1 MAKIIRNINI
11 DTSDLPAAKTARSF
25 YIVGDPEAV
34 FTFYLVN
41 EVHEETTTNKG
52 AIGHFYNFKS
62 KQFVAS
68 DFEGLLQVKIPPSGT
83 YVGSISFPAVSDD
96 DEYNIY
102 VVAEKHFDTE
112 FSESIVKSGFVYK
125 VPNFDISTN
134 TDGSL
139 KYPASIYQYVD
150 KAIRVKFESAN
161 TNVTE
166 DNSGLFSTITIEA
179 GPFTSAVS
187 TGSVTGTAAVS
198 ASDLSISISRQ
209 PLATDFYA
217 ITNGTVDGASSSSTS
232 VTFDDVSGLQVGFT
246 FYSAT
251 GTSTIPTTK
260 PTITNINISTKTITL
275 SAAVSVENDAT
286 VTFRGYGSSAVNFIT
301 GVNYSVSSLSVALPT
316 TGPSNQFNM
325 SKISAN
331 IFDSAQGIV
340 TPITGSM
347 VGIKV
352 GNSVSATGLGEGN
365 EGDDAD
371 ILISSIDP
379 DQITLN
385 TASLSNAFGIVA
397 GTKFFFKGSANQ
409 ATITTNFAITSV
421 SKTAAASTIITLD
434 LDKFLTITDSF

>member
-1 MAKIIRNINI
+1 MPKLIKNINI
-11 DTSDLPAAKTARSF
+11 NTQDLPSASSMRFF
-25 YIVGDPEAV
+25 YINGDPGAV

-52 AIGHFYNFKS
+52 AVGHYYDFET

-68 DFEGLLQVKIPPSGT
+68 GFKGLLQAEIPEDGS
-83 YVGSISFPAVSDD
+83 YQGSIKFPAITDD

-102 VVAEKHFDTE
+102 IVAEKHFDTE
-112 FSESIVKSGFVYK
+112 FDSSIVKSGFIYK
-125 VPNFDISTN
+125 IPNFDTSTN
-134 TDGSL
+134 ADGSL
-139 KYPASIYQYVD
+139 TYPASIYQYVD
-150 KAIRVKFESAN
+150 KAVRVKFESAN

-166 DNSGLFSTITIEA
+166 DNSGLFNTITITA
-179 GPFTSAVS
+179 GPFTGTVS
-187 TGSVTGTAAVS
+187 TGSVTGTASVS
-198 ASDLSISISRQ
+198 ASDLSISLDRQ

-217 ITNGTVDGASSSSTS
+217 TTNGIVDGASSSSTS
-232 VTFDDVSGLQVGFT
+232 VTFDDVSGLQIGFT

-260 PTITNINISTKTITL
+260 PTITDINISTKTITL

-286 VTFRGYGSSAVNFIT
+286 VTFRGYGSSAVDFIT
-301 GVNYSVSSLSVALPT
+301 GISYNTSSLSAALPT

-331 IFDSAQGIV
+331 IFDSTQGIV
-340 TPITGSM
+340 TPTTGSM

-365 EGDDAD
+365 EGDDTA
-371 ILISSIDP
+371 ILISSIDA

-385 TASLSNAFGIVA
+385 TASLSTAFGIVA

-409 ATITTNFAITSV
+409 VTITTNFVITNI